1 MQVDARSLAERDA
14 DTYLSAPPYMGFS
27 DFAHL
32 NLVKQLC
39 GEGGERVYD
48 GTRRAWGTTSLQH
61 LVRLVGSG
69 VWFPLGIDQSF
80 YGALTAAANARL
92 AAQEREWIE
101 SEARRLAALKRAQEE
116 AARKAANEQRAQA
129 AKAAKEAR
137 EAEAARRRAQAAA
150 EAAAKAA
157 AKAEAQAPA
166 AKARAGVE
174 PNAAEVAECARLGF
188 TAEAIEFADTLNE
201 LGPRGTLSL
210 EGRLLRWC
218 SFFDREEADGP
229 VAELTREER
238 KRAWNSEQRFPLPE
252 TNSRAYARELNA
264 RARQRE
270 GAA

>member
-1 MQVDARSLAERDA
+1 MQVDKRSLAERDA

-27 DFAHL
+27 DYAHL
-32 NLVKQLC
+32 HIVKQLC

-48 GTRRAWGTTSLQH
+48 GTKRAWGTTSLQH

-92 AAQEREWIE
+92 AAQEQEWIE
-101 SEARRLAALKRAQEE
+101 SEARRLAALKREQEE
-116 AARKAANEQRAQA
+116 AARKAANERRAQA

-137 EAEAARRRAQAAA
+137 EAEVARRRAQAAA

-157 AKAEAQAPA
+157 KV
-166 AKARAGVE
+166 RAGVE
-174 PNAAEVAECARLGF
+174 PNAAELAECARLGF
-188 TAEAIEFADTLNE
+188 TAEAIEFADTLND

-218 SFFDREEADGP
+218 SFFDHEEADGP
-229 VAELTREER
+229 VVELTREER

-252 TNSRAYARELNA
+252 TNSRAYAQVLNA
-264 RARQRE
+264 LARQRE
-270 GAA
+270 GAS